1 LIDYLLAHA
10 VETFV
15 VALILVAAA
24 CGFAL
29 GVVAVLAFGRV
40 ERRTQ

>member
-1 LIDYLLAHA
+1 MIDFALAHA

-40 ERRTQ
+40 ERRNL